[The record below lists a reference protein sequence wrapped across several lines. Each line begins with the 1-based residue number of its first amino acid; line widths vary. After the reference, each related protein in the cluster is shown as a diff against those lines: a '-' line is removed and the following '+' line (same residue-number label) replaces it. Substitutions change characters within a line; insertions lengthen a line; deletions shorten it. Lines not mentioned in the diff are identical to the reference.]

1 MSAIVDQGQGNLIA
15 LEILALDFKLQGF
28 SFYKDVMTGKEIQEL
43 DQKIEKR
50 NFVLTQE
57 LFSAL
62 ISAKLAR
69 LQAQSRVVDS
79 TTQLQKSQG

>member
-1 MSAIVDQGQGNLIA
+1 
-15 LEILALDFKLQGF
+15 
-28 SFYKDVMTGKEIQEL
+28 MTGKEIQEL